1 MCYDVTN
8 KTRRNGTGWKLFFS
22 RRDRLE
28 SICRDFFFT
37 TNTWIASPAGPG
49 FFLYPNRKKVG
60 SDQLLSYDECLKVKF
75 RNAKHTVVDGVIVAQ
90 EIFIIE
96 GVN

>member
-1 MCYDVTN
+1 MCYEVTN
-8 KTRRNGTGWKLFFS
+8 KTRRNGTGWKLFFKQEG
-22 RRDRLE
+22 RLRG
-28 SICRDFFFT
+28 ICKRFFFT
-37 TNTWIASPAGPG
+37 TNTWMISPTGPG
-49 FFLYPNRKKVG
+49 FFLYPNRKKVR
-60 SDQLLSYDECLKVKF
+60 SDIKWSFDGCLKVKF